1 MVAGTAAPSGASSH
15 REAPLIAQ
23 DPVADNTD
31 VYMFRDVNDPTMVNI
46 VANYI
51 PLEQPAGGPNFYNFG
66 DDVLYEIHVDNNGDV
81 VDDITYQFRFR
92 TTLQNPDS
100 FLYNTF
106 TIDPETRENQ
116 NLRQEYSVRKIEDNR
131 STVLASNV
139 PTPPV
144 NIGPRSTPKYNDY
157 VAPAVADLA
166 DGGGSPSTG
175 KVFAGQRDDS
185 FFFDLGSGFDLLG
198 LRPINNLHVAPLE
211 PADGRDGLAEKSTNA
226 IILQVPIDEVNV
238 NNEVPDG
245 SSIADADSIIGVYAS
260 AARQRVQVLSARG
273 TAPRNLG
280 QFVQV
285 SRLGLPLVNEVLIP
299 LGRKDLW
306 NGTAPKDD
314 AQFFDVILDPEPT
327 RLLPTVYPSVFTQ
340 DDEENGID
348 EDSNVPDGGQA
359 NRPDLIQLLTGQLIG
374 APKGSLAPADLL
386 RINLAFDPVQGTPD
400 NSLGALDKDTG
411 GFPNGR
417 RLTDDVVDIELQVLA
432 GVLLDPNEDGK
443 INNTGADTS
452 PDATGDDVPYAA
464 LSDGVQE
471 NDQPELP
478 GFPYQGDPVSGYD
491 QVDVTAGG

>member
-1 MVAGTAAPSGASSH
+1 MRARKLVAAAAALSMAGVGVVAGTAAPSGASSH
-15 REAPLIAQ
+15 REAPLISE

-31 VYMFRDVNDPTMVNI
+31 VYMFRDVNDPSMVNI

-51 PLEQPAGGPNFYNFG
+51 PLEQPAGGPNFSKFG
-66 DDVLYEIHVDNNGDV
+66 DDVLYEIHVDNDGDV

-92 TTLQNPDS
+92 TQVQNPDT

-106 TIDPETRENQ
+106 TIDPDTRENQ
-116 NLRQEYSVRKIEDNR
+116 NIQQVYSVRKIEDNV
-131 STVLASNV
+131 STMLASNV

-144 NIGPRSTPKYNDY
+144 NIGPRSTPSYNDY
-157 VAPAVADLA
+157 VAPAVTGLA
-166 DGGGSPSTG
+166 GGGQ
-175 KVFAGQRDDS
+175 VFAGQRDDS

-198 LRPINNLHVAPLE
+198 LRPINDAHVAPLDPE
-211 PADGRDGLAEKSTNA
+211 AGRDGLAEKSTHA
-226 IILQVPIDEVNV
+226 IILQVPISEVSANGD
-238 NNEVPDG
+238 VPTTVD
-245 SSIADADSIIGVYAS
+245 DPDSVIGIYAS
-260 AARQRVQVLSARG
+260 SARQRVQVLSARG

-306 NGTAPKDD
+306 NGTNPKDD

-327 RLLPTVYPSVFTQ
+327 RLLPVVYPSVFN
-340 DDEENGID
+340 DENT
-348 EDSNVPDGGQA
+348 PDGGQA
-359 NRPDLIQLLTGQLIG
+359 NRPDLIQLLTGQLNG
-374 APKGSLAPADLL
+374 LSEGNALPPADLL
-386 RINLAFDPVQGTPD
+386 RLNLAVPPVQGTPD
-400 NSLGALDKDTG
+400 NSMGALDGDTG

-417 RLTDDVVDIELQVLA
+417 RLTDDVFDIELQVLA
-432 GVLLDPNEDGK
+432 GVLLPGFGEGDPSNPIPGTE
-443 INNTGADTS
+443 
-452 PDATGDDVPYAA
+452 VPYSA

-491 QVDVTAGG
+491 QIDVTAGG